1 MSQADDFAQ
10 KLEAVNDALVAAV
23 ESCDDAAWQ
32 ATSADEG
39 WSAAALAHHIAEDH
53 VLISGVV
60 TGIGAGGFEMPLTP
74 DALDAMNATHAQEFA
89 AVGKSEVIDLAKA
102 NCAIAV
108 SALRAMNDDQFAQ
121 TAEFFGET
129 MTAAEVTEAIL
140 IGHPQG
146 HLESFKA
153 ATGQG

>member
-1 MSQADDFAQ
+1 M
-10 KLEAVNDALVAAV
+10 
-23 ESCDDAAWQ
+23 
-32 ATSADEG
+32 
-39 WSAAALAHHIAEDH
+39 
-53 VLISGVV
+53 
-60 TGIGAGGFEMPLTP
+60 TGPSPTEIERRGL
-74 DALDAMNATHAQEFA
+74 
-89 AVGKSEVIDLAKA
+89 
-102 NCAIAV
+102 
-108 SALRAMNDDQFAQ
+108 AQ